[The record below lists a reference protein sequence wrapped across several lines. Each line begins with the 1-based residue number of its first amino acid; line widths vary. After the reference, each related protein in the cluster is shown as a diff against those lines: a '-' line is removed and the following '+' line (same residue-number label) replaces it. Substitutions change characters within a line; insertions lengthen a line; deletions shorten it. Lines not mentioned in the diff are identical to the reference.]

1 MINNTEL
8 FSYDIIIL
16 AGQSNAEGNGIRTAE
31 DREIINENVY
41 QLVDKNPARVYEN
54 EKGETI
60 LDIKMPTETVLEIAH
75 DRKAGDTLYMTDFAR
90 TFAEKYIGSG
100 YLANGRKILIVKAA
114 IGGTGFA
121 KKQWGVGNPL
131 SDRLFIMV
139 DKALSL
145 NKDNRIVAF
154 LWHQGEHDAFE
165 NANFTTQEKYDFYY
179 NNYTEQIKNIRE
191 HYKGYDFPVIAG
203 EFVNDWASKNKFQC
217 DAVEKAT
224 KDACLKIGN
233 AAVVSSE
240 GLLSNDQKIHNGD
253 DIHFCAES
261 LYELGE
267 RYYAQFSNLINK
279 NTI

>member
-75 DRKAGDTLYMTDFAR
+75 DRKVGENRYIGDLSKS
-90 TFAEKYIGSG
+90 FAEKYIE
-100 YLANGRKILIVKAA
+100 NGFLDEDRNLLIVKAA

-165 NANFTTQEKYDFYY
+165 NADFTAQERYEFYY
-179 NNYTEQIKNIRE
+179 KNFTEQIKAIRE
-191 HYKGYDFPVIAG
+191 RYKEYDFPVITG
-203 EFVNDWASKNKFQC
+203 EFVNDWADKNKTQC
-217 DAVEKAT
+217 DAVEQAT

-233 AAVVSSE
+233 AATVSSE

-253 DIHFCAES
+253 DIHFCGAS
-261 LYELGE
+261 LYELGV
-267 RYYAQFSNLINK
+267 RYYNQFKNLK
-279 NTI
+279 KKS